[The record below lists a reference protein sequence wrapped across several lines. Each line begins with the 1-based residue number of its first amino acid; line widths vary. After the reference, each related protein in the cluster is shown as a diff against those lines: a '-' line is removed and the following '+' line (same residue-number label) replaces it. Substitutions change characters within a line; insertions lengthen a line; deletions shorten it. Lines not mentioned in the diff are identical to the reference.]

1 MKEYL
6 KLLCTW
12 RTNVEFLLTDP
23 TLSDVQ
29 CSKQMLESP
38 PAADIVKHLSP
49 HSPPSDYLE
58 LLDSAFG
65 TVEDGDELFA
75 KFMST
80 FQNAGEKPL
89 QFLHRLQKGIECSH
103 KKRWCFCC

>member
-1 MKEYL
+1 ML
-6 KLLCTW
+6 DSLL
-12 RTNVEFLLTDP
+12 
-23 TLSDVQ
+23 
-29 CSKQMLESP
+29 P

-58 LLDSAFG
+58 LLDSAFS

-80 FQNAGEKPL
+80 FQNAGEKPS
-89 QFLHRLQKGIECSH
+89 QFLHRLQRS
-103 KKRWCFCC
+103 